1 MNEGTPESTFR
12 VSQNLDVLPPQSGQ
26 AYPITCADWNNLKS
40 KIEMISDD
48 ALTHQNLGWLLIGA
62 TFTTFIAILTGSFAV
77 PSGSI
82 TTKEIIAWAV
92 VAVTLICGLLSLYF
106 AYLRR
111 GDTKMKSSDVL
122 KQMQIIES
130 RYLAQSTS

>member
-1 MNEGTPESTFR
+1 
-12 VSQNLDVLPPQSGQ
+12 
-26 AYPITCADWNNLKS
+26 
-40 KIEMISDD
+40 MISDD